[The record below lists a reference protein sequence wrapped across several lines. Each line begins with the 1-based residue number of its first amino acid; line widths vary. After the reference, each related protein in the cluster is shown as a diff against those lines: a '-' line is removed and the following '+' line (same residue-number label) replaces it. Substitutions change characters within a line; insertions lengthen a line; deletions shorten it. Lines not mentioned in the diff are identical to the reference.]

1 MIVHGSERLEDLS
14 LRCDVVVVGSGA
26 GGAAAARVLAAAGA
40 KVVILE
46 EGCYHNSFDFKQREH
61 EMLPMLYRDRATQ
74 RTRDRLVNVLQ
85 GRCVGGSTVVNM
97 ADCARVPRAVLEHWQ
112 RHFAVE
118 IDAAE
123 FEAASERAEVALG
136 VAEIAADQL
145 NANNRKLL
153 AGAERLGWRRA
164 RFRHNRTE
172 CTGCGFC
179 LLGCA
184 FDAKRSA
191 LVTLLPAALADG
203 ATLVAN
209 ARVERVVVRG
219 GRAVGVQGVLT
230 AEQGDRPAAHA
241 RLDVA
246 ADTVVLAC
254 GAVHTP
260 LLLQAS
266 EIAGASGQIGRNLS
280 LQPQL
285 PVLAVFSE
293 RMVSFRG
300 IPQSAY
306 CDEHLVFDPNVG
318 MTGFAI
324 EGIAGGPAQT
334 AGLVGASGRDHKRW
348 MARYAHTG
356 SCLVLVPDQPV
367 GSVATDE
374 AGRTRIDYALQP
386 DVERRI
392 RDGARAAA
400 RLYLAAGAEVVV
412 PALRPLTEIRSEA
425 DLARLDDV
433 AVNPEATTLLSA
445 HPQGTCRMG
454 EDARRAVV
462 DSRGRFHGLEG
473 LWIADASVFPTSA
486 STHTMIPIMAFADLA
501 ARSIAQARAA
511 RTS

>member
-1 MIVHGSERLEDLS
+1 MIVHGGERLEDLS
-14 LRCDVVVVGSGA
+14 LQCDVVVVGSGA
-26 GGAAAARVLAAAGA
+26 GGAATAAALAAAGA

-46 EGCYHNSFDFKQREH
+46 EGCHHSSFDFRQREH
-61 EMLPMLYRDRATQ
+61 EMLPLLYRDRATQ

-97 ADCARVPRAVLEHWQ
+97 ADCARVPDAVLEHWQ
-112 RHFAVE
+112 RHFAVD

-123 FEAASERAEVALG
+123 FHAATERAEAALG
-136 VAEIAADQL
+136 VTEIEDDKL
-145 NANNRKLL
+145 NANNRKLR
-153 AGAERLGWRRA
+153 AGAERLGWRHA

-172 CTGCGFC
+172 CIGCGYC

-184 FDAKRSA
+184 FDAKKSA
-191 LVTLLPAALADG
+191 LVTLLPAACADG
-203 ATLVAN
+203 ATLVSC
-209 ARVERVVVRG
+209 ARVDRVVVRG
-219 GRAVGVQGVLT
+219 GRAVGVQGFLT
-230 AEQGDRPAAHA
+230 GEHGDRPTAHA
-241 RLDVA
+241 RLDVT
-246 ADTVVLAC
+246 ADAVVLAC

-266 EIAGASGQIGRNLS
+266 EINSASGQIGRNLS
-280 LQPQL
+280 LQPQI
-285 PVLAVFSE
+285 PVLAVYSE

-300 IPQSAY
+300 IPQSVY
-306 CDEHLVFDPNVG
+306 CDEHLVFDPEVG

-334 AGLVGASGRDHKRW
+334 AGLIAASGQDHKRW

-356 SCLVLVPDQPV
+356 SCLVLVPDQPG
-367 GSVATDE
+367 GSVVADE
-374 AGRTRIDYALQP
+374 SGRARIDYTLHP
-386 DVERRI
+386 EVERRI
-392 RDGARAAA
+392 REGARAAA

-412 PALRPLTEIRSEA
+412 PALQPLTEIRSEA

-433 AVNPEATTLLSA
+433 VVKPESTTLLSA

-454 EDARRAVV
+454 EDASRAVV
-462 DSRGRFHGLEG
+462 DSRGRFHGLDG
-473 LWIADASVFPTSA
+473 LWITDASVFPTSA

-501 ARSIAQARAA
+501 ARSIAQQRSA